1 MFLGKSLRK
10 LVLHGN
16 RKLIMKNTLL
26 YCSLIIVILNFIGCT
41 ISSRGKSEF
50 TISEGELYDKI
61 RGGWSAKVIG
71 CTYAGPVEFTHN
83 GTIIQDYTPIKW
95 SKDRVQHYFDTFPG
109 LYDDIYVNIVFVNAF
124 ERWGLDVSADSVA
137 TAFANTNMPLWHA
150 NQVAKYNI
158 KQGIMPPLSGHWL
171 NNPHADDIDFQIE
184 ADFAG
189 LMSPGMPNTASEISD
204 KIGHIFTYG
213 DGWYGGV
220 YTAALYSMAFVVDDV
235 EVLVKQALETIPKQ
249 SDFYQC
255 ISDVITWYEQ
265 YPGDWKQTWFEAQKK
280 WTSEVGC
287 PDGVFLPFDIDAKIN
302 SAYVTIGLLYGEK
315 DFYQTMDIAARC
327 GQDSDCNAATA
338 AGVLGTMIGYQNI
351 PERWKESLYGI
362 EKRSFAYTDISLD
375 KLCDLSMKHALSMVE
390 RKDGEIIDGKIII
403 SSQRPVSVAYEKSFE
418 GHYPVD
424 KKFVN
429 INLEETFDLE
439 FGGNGF
445 VLRGAVLSAK
455 QEYVAKIELYVDE
468 HLVETANLPVSS
480 LSSVDNRRPDLFYQ
494 YQLSDTCHKVR
505 LKWLNPDKNV
515 RIYIGEM
522 LVYKGKPDNLYL

>member
-1 MFLGKSLRK
+1 M
-10 LVLHGN
+10 LHGN

-265 YPGDWKQTWFEAQKK
+265 YPGDWKQTWFECERK
-280 WTSEVGC
+280 WSSENGC
-287 PDGVFLPFDIDAKIN
+287 PDGVFEPLNIDALIN
-302 SAYVTIGLLYGEK
+302 SAYIVIGLLYGNG
-315 DFYQTMDIAARC
+315 DFDKTMDISTRC
-327 GQDSDCNAATA
+327 GQDSDCNPASA
-338 AGVLGTMIGYQNI
+338 AGILGTVLGYSNI
-351 PERWKESLYGI
+351 PRKWMPSLQEVEDI
-362 EKRSFAYTDISLD
+362 DFAYTTISLND
-375 KLCDLSMKHALSMVE
+375 VYDMSFRHALRV
-390 RKDGEIIDGKIII
+390 IDKNGGKTEGDSVVIVC
-403 SSQRPVSVAYEKSFE
+403 QAPQPVQYECGFEGLYPVKSVAINKHLKDVGMFEFE
-418 GHYPVD
+418 GTSVV
-424 KKFVN
+424 F
-429 INLEETFDLE
+429 
-439 FGGNGF
+439 
-445 VLRGAVLSAK
+445 RGYV
-455 QEYVAKIELYVDE
+455 QCPNPEYVAKAEMYIDGELAESV
-468 HLVETANLPVSS
+468 NLPAKT
-480 LSSVDNRRPDLFYQ
+480 NARRNELFWK
-494 YQLSDTCHKVR
+494 YQLPKGKHSVTFKWQNPEANAVIQLTGALVYSDTPVKIKHQ
-505 LKWLNPDKNV
+505 
-515 RIYIGEM
+515 
-522 LVYKGKPDNLYL
+522 